1 MTRPSNFL
9 TSPKL
14 SSPIDWWQSSNFP
27 LKVGAVSDRS
37 YLEEISIRNL
47 GIIEQSE
54 LELGRGL
61 NVLTGE
67 TGAGKTMILTALS
80 LVLGG
85 KSDSSLVRH
94 GSERL
99 VATAQ
104 FSVTADSKELL
115 DEIGA
120 EVEGTSLIVT
130 RTVNSDGKSKAS
142 CGGVTVPA
150 GTLSDVTEPLIEIH
164 GQSANSQIVK
174 PARQREL
181 LDRFGGTAIAP
192 VLSDYQQTYLEYLE
206 LKERIK
212 AMKASANKRDGE
224 IAELEEFLAAWTKL
238 KAVRNEP
245 SAVEDEIQR
254 LSSVEDLR
262 LASSGALSALDSEES
277 GALTLLHSARRFLDA
292 AKGKDARLE
301 EIAERVAESL
311 FILDDTSSDLA
322 SYATGLEAD
331 PERLDFLQ
339 GRKAELNLFVK
350 RWGGAGTADDEL
362 VALAAKA
369 KTGKESIADLKG
381 GDERIAELEN
391 DLAKIKKLLLAS
403 AQKLSQARST
413 AAELLSHSVTNEIQ
427 ALSMPHTR
435 FFAEVISPDYSAALK
450 ESDFTQLGCDEISM
464 QIQGQADGPKIALG
478 KGASGGE
485 MSRIML
491 GLEVVIAK
499 SHPVG
504 TYIFDEVD
512 AGVGGKAAIEV
523 GKRLHALA
531 QSAQVIV
538 VTHLPQVAAWADT
551 HFVVKKSSDGSVL
564 QSGVSKLGQSERVE
578 EIARMLAGLEESS
591 SAREHAA
598 ELLAMRG

>member
-1 MTRPSNFL
+1 MSE
-9 TSPKL
+9 
-14 SSPIDWWQSSNFP
+14 
-27 LKVGAVSDRS
+27 RS

-67 TGAGKTMILTALS
+67 TGAGKTMILTALN

-104 FSVTADSKELL
+104 FSITKDSKDQL

-120 EVEGTSLIVT
+120 EVDGSSLIVT

-150 GTLSDVTEPLIEIH
+150 GTLADVTEPLIEIH

-181 LDRFGGTAIAP
+181 LDRFGGASVASSL
-192 VLSDYQQTYLEYLE
+192 VEYQQRYSEYLE

-224 IAELEEFLAAWTKL
+224 IAELEEFLAAWAKL
-238 KAVRNEP
+238 KVVRNEP
-245 SAVEDEIQR
+245 SSVEDEIKR

-262 LASSGALSALDSEES
+262 IASSGAMSALDSEDS

-292 AKGKDARLE
+292 AKGKDSKLE

-311 FILDDTSSDLA
+311 FILDDASSDLA
-322 SYATGLEAD
+322 SYATSLEAD

-339 GRKAELNLFVK
+339 NRKAELNLFIK
-350 RWGGAGTADDEL
+350 RWGGAESADEEL
-362 VALAAKA
+362 VLLAAKA
-369 KTGKESIADLKG
+369 KSGKESIADLKG
-381 GDERIAELEN
+381 GDERIAELEGE
-391 DLAKIKKLLLAS
+391 LAKIKKSLLAAAQQLSNARS
-403 AQKLSQARST
+403 AAAESLSQ
-413 AAELLSHSVTNEIQ
+413 SVTSEIQ

-435 FFAEVISPDYSAALK
+435 FFAEVISPDYSGPLK
-450 ESDFTQLGCDEISM
+450 EGDFTQLGCDEVSM
-464 QIQGQADGPKIALG
+464 QIQGQVDGPKIALG

-531 QSAQVIV
+531 QNSQVIV

-551 HFVVKKSSDGSVL
+551 HFVVKKSSDGSVV

>member
-1 MTRPSNFL
+1 MSE
-9 TSPKL
+9 
-14 SSPIDWWQSSNFP
+14 
-27 LKVGAVSDRS
+27 RS

-67 TGAGKTMILTALS
+67 TGAGKTMILTALN

-104 FSVTADSKELL
+104 FSVTKDSQDQL

-120 EVEGTSLIVT
+120 EVDGSSLIVT

-150 GTLSDVTEPLIEIH
+150 GTLADVTEPLIEIH

-181 LDRFGGTAIAP
+181 LDRFGGTAVASSL
-192 VLSDYQQTYLEYLE
+192 VAYQQKYSEYLE

-224 IAELEEFLAAWTKL
+224 IAELEEFLAAWAKL

-245 SAVEDEIQR
+245 SSVEDEIKR

-262 LASSGALSALDSEES
+262 IASSGAMSALDSEES

-292 AKGKDARLE
+292 AKGKDSKLE

-311 FILDDTSSDLA
+311 FILDDASSDLA
-322 SYATGLEAD
+322 SYATSLEAD
-331 PERLDFLQ
+331 PERLDYLQ
-339 GRKAELNLFVK
+339 NRKAELNLFIK
-350 RWGGAGTADDEL
+350 RWGGAESADEEL
-362 VALAAKA
+362 VLLAAKA
-369 KTGKESIADLKG
+369 KSGKESIADLKG

-391 DLAKIKKLLLAS
+391 ELAKIKKSLLAAAQELSKARS
-403 AQKLSQARST
+403 ASAESLSQ
-413 AAELLSHSVTNEIQ
+413 SVTSEIQ

-435 FFAEVISPDYSAALK
+435 FFAEVLSPDYSGALK
-450 ESDFTQLGCDEISM
+450 ESDFTQLGCDEVSM
-464 QIQGQADGPKIALG
+464 QIQGQVDGPKIALG

-531 QSAQVIV
+531 QNSQVIV
-538 VTHLPQVAAWADT
+538 VTHLPQVAA
-551 HFVVKKSSDGSVL
+551 
-564 QSGVSKLGQSERVE
+564 
-578 EIARMLAGLEESS
+578 
-591 SAREHAA
+591 
-598 ELLAMRG
+598 

>member
-1 MTRPSNFL
+1 
-9 TSPKL
+9 
-14 SSPIDWWQSSNFP
+14 
-27 LKVGAVSDRS
+27 LKVGAVSERS

-67 TGAGKTMILTALS
+67 TGAGKTMILTALN

-104 FSVTADSKELL
+104 FSVTAESKVLL

-120 EVEGTSLIVT
+120 EVDGSSLIVT

-142 CGGVTVPA
+142 CGGITVPA
-150 GTLSDVTEPLIEIH
+150 GTLAEVTEPLIEIH
-164 GQSANSQIVK
+164 GQSANAQIVK

-181 LDRFGGTAIAP
+181 LDRFGGSSIAS
-192 VLSDYQQTYLEYLE
+192 VLSEYQKAYSEYLE
-206 LKERIK
+206 LKDRIK
-212 AMKASANKRDGE
+212 AMKSSANKRDGE
-224 IAELEEFLAAWTKL
+224 NAELEEFLAAWAKL

-245 SAVEDEIQR
+245 SSVEDEIRR

-262 LASSGALSALDSEES
+262 IASSGAMAALDSEDS

-292 AKGKDARLE
+292 AKGKDSRLE

-311 FILDDTSSDLA
+311 FILDDASSDLA
-322 SYATGLEAD
+322 SYATSLEAD

-339 GRKAELNLFVK
+339 NRKAELNLFIK
-350 RWGGAGTADDEL
+350 RWGGAESADEEL
-362 VALAAKA
+362 VLLAAKA
-369 KTGKESIADLKG
+369 KSGKESIADLKG
-381 GDERIAELEN
+381 GDERIAELES
-391 DLAKIKKLLLAS
+391 DLAKIKKSLLAS
-403 AQKLSQARST
+403 AQKLSEARST
-413 AAELLSHSVTNEIQ
+413 AADSLSTSVTTEIQ

-435 FFAEVISPDYSAALK
+435 FFAEIISPDYAGNLK
-450 ESDFTQLGCDEISM
+450 ESDFTQLGCDEVSM
-464 QIQGQADGPKIALG
+464 QIQGQVDGPKIALG

-531 QSAQVIV
+531 QNSQVIV

-551 HFVVKKSSDGSVL
+551 HFVVRKSSDGSVV

>member
-1 MTRPSNFL
+1 MSE
-9 TSPKL
+9 
-14 SSPIDWWQSSNFP
+14 
-27 LKVGAVSDRS
+27 RS

-67 TGAGKTMILTALS
+67 TGAGKTMILTALN

-104 FSVTADSKELL
+104 FSVTAESKVLL

-120 EVEGTSLIVT
+120 EVDGSSLIVT

-142 CGGVTVPA
+142 CGGITVPA
-150 GTLSDVTEPLIEIH
+150 GTLAEVTEPLIEIH
-164 GQSANSQIVK
+164 GQSANAQIVK

-181 LDRFGGTAIAP
+181 LDRFGGSSIAS
-192 VLSDYQQTYLEYLE
+192 VLSEYQKAYSEYLE
-206 LKERIK
+206 LKDRIK
-212 AMKASANKRDGE
+212 AMKSSANKRDGE
-224 IAELEEFLAAWTKL
+224 IAELEEFLAAWAKL

-245 SAVEDEIQR
+245 SSVEDEIRR

-262 LASSGALSALDSEES
+262 IASSGAMAALDSEDS

-292 AKGKDARLE
+292 AKGKDSRLE

-311 FILDDTSSDLA
+311 FILDDASSDLA
-322 SYATGLEAD
+322 SYATSLEAD

-339 GRKAELNLFVK
+339 NRKAELNLFIK
-350 RWGGAGTADDEL
+350 RWGGAESADEEL
-362 VALAAKA
+362 VLLAAKA
-369 KTGKESIADLKG
+369 KSGKESIADLKG
-381 GDERIAELEN
+381 GDERIAELES
-391 DLAKIKKLLLAS
+391 DLAKIKKSLLAS
-403 AQKLSQARST
+403 AQKLSEARST
-413 AAELLSHSVTNEIQ
+413 AADSLSTSVTTEIQ

-435 FFAEVISPDYSAALK
+435 FFAEIISPDYAGNLK
-450 ESDFTQLGCDEISM
+450 ESDFTQLGCDEVSM
-464 QIQGQADGPKIALG
+464 QIQGQVDGPKIALG

-512 AGVGGKAAIEV
+512 SGVGGKAAIEV

-531 QSAQVIV
+531 QNSQVIV

-551 HFVVKKSSDGSVL
+551 HFVVRKSSDGSVV

>member
-1 MTRPSNFL
+1 
-9 TSPKL
+9 
-14 SSPIDWWQSSNFP
+14 
-27 LKVGAVSDRS
+27 LKVGAVSERS

-67 TGAGKTMILTALS
+67 TGAGKTMILTALT

-104 FSVTADSKELL
+104 FSVTSNSQEKL

-120 EVEGTSLIVT
+120 ETDGSSLIVT

-150 GTLSDVTEPLIEIH
+150 GTLADVTEPLIEIH
-164 GQSANSQIVK
+164 GQSANAQIVK

-181 LDRFGGTAIAP
+181 LDRFGGAVIAKAI
-192 VLSDYQQTYLEYLE
+192 SEYQEIYGQYSE
-206 LKERIK
+206 LKDRIK
-212 AMKASANKRDGE
+212 TMKASANKRDGE
-224 IAELEEFLAAWTKL
+224 IAELEEFLAAWGKL
-238 KAVRNEP
+238 KAVRNEA
-245 SAVEDEIQR
+245 STVEDEIKR

-262 LASSGALSALDSEES
+262 IASSGALSSLDAEES
-277 GALTLLHSARRFLDA
+277 GALNLLHSARRFLDA
-292 AKGKDARLE
+292 AKGKDSRLE

-311 FILDDTSSDLA
+311 FILDDASSDLA

-331 PERLDFLQ
+331 PQRLDILQ
-339 GRKAELNLFVK
+339 SRKAEIGLFIK
-350 RWGGAGTADDEL
+350 RWGGAGSLDDEL
-362 VALAAKA
+362 VLLAAKA

-381 GDERIAELEN
+381 GDDRIAELESE
-391 DLAKIKKLLLAS
+391 LAKVKKSLLAS
-403 AQKLSQARST
+403 AQSLTGSRSEAALALSKA
-413 AAELLSHSVTNEIQ
+413 VTTEIQ
-427 ALSMPHTR
+427 ALSMPHTQ
-435 FFAEVISPDYSAALK
+435 FFAEVISPDYGSALK
-450 ESDFTQLGCDEISM
+450 ESDFTVLGCDEITM
-464 QIQGQADGPKIALG
+464 QIQGQIDGPKIALG

-491 GLEVVIAK
+491 GLEVVIAQ

-531 QSAQVIV
+531 QNAQVIV

-551 HFVVKKSSDGSVL
+551 HFVVRKSSDGSVV
-564 QSGVSKLGQSERVE
+564 QSGVSKLAQSERVE

>member
-1 MTRPSNFL
+1 
-9 TSPKL
+9 
-14 SSPIDWWQSSNFP
+14 
-27 LKVGAVSDRS
+27 LKVGAVSERS

-67 TGAGKTMILTALS
+67 TGAGKTMILTALN

-104 FSVTADSKELL
+104 FSVTKDSKDQL

-120 EVEGTSLIVT
+120 EVDGSSLIVT

-150 GTLSDVTEPLIEIH
+150 GTLADVTEPLIEIH

-181 LDRFGGTAIAP
+181 LDRFGGAP
-192 VLSDYQQTYLEYLE
+192 VTSSLIEYQQRYSEYLE

-224 IAELEEFLAAWTKL
+224 IAELEEFLAAWAKL

-245 SAVEDEIQR
+245 SSVEDEIKR

-262 LASSGALSALDSEES
+262 IASTGAMSALDSEES

-292 AKGKDARLE
+292 AKGKDSKLE

-311 FILDDTSSDLA
+311 FILDDASSDLA
-322 SYATGLEAD
+322 SYATSLEAD

-339 GRKAELNLFVK
+339 NRKAELNLFIK
-350 RWGGAGTADDEL
+350 RWGGAESADEEL
-362 VALAAKA
+362 VLLAAKA
-369 KTGKESIADLKG
+369 KSGKESIADLRG
-381 GDERIAELEN
+381 GDERIAELETE
-391 DLAKIKKLLLAS
+391 LAKIKKSLLAAAQELSKARS
-403 AQKLSQARST
+403 ASAESLSQ
-413 AAELLSHSVTNEIQ
+413 SVTSEIQ

-435 FFAEVISPDYSAALK
+435 FFAEVISPDYSGALK
-450 ESDFTQLGCDEISM
+450 ESDFTQLGCDEVSM
-464 QIQGQADGPKIALG
+464 QIQGQVDGPKIALG

-531 QSAQVIV
+531 QNSQVIV

-551 HFVVKKSSDGSVL
+551 HFVVKKSSDGSVV